1 VEDQLRRDW
10 ERDRWERGWDREGS
24 RFFVNVPERVRRSER
39 EAETSFNPFPEQTS
53 KELGKSFS
61 HHAKGGLV
69 QTGAVGRG
77 RIRQGEHGYLV
88 TLSLPEKDLG
98 KPTFSPSSSSSSLSS
113 LRDSGG
119 NTSLAPPAGDEVG
132 GSLIQGEGDSVNGS
146 LGRKRGRSDQNCGFS
161 VKKAKGSGQ
170 IPAGKARDGIS
181 VSIKKDEQLELAVTI
196 VRATFCAHISS
207 LHGHCSADPAF
218 LPCPFQNVGD
228 LPPPTDPL
236 GEVFGVKA
244 RSTLSEC
251 GFRAM
256 LQGVGDALL
265 RIIPRKGQAG
275 EPVEIMVSK
284 DLLIELRNYFY
295 LKSSNAKKRK
305 PTLKQEIIQ
314 RTAKAVCVGASALG
328 KEKERGYAEMLL
340 SIPWDVVAYCK
351 KSILHRL
358 TALVKRVSE
367 EEESVPRGLLSSALQ
382 RLSRPSSALWY
393 DSSQKILRCVKRGR
407 SITAGSR
414 IRSTVY

>member
-1 VEDQLRRDW
+1 MRKEDQLRRGW

-24 RFFVNVPERVRRSER
+24 RYLVNVPERVRRSER
-39 EAETSFNPFPEQTS
+39 EAQTSFNSFPEQTL
-53 KELGKSFS
+53 KVVGKTFS
-61 HHAKGGLV
+61 HHTKGGFV

-77 RIRQGEHGYLV
+77 RIRQGEHGYLA
-88 TLSLPEKDLG
+88 TLSLPEKVLG

-119 NTSLAPPAGDEVG
+119 DSLAPPAGDEVR

-146 LGRKRGRSDQNCGFS
+146 LGHKRGRSDQKCGFS
-161 VKKAKGSGQ
+161 VKKAKGSGH
-170 IPAGKARDGIS
+170 IPVGKARDGIS
-181 VSIKKDEQLELAVTI
+181 LSIKKDEQLELAVTI

-236 GEVFGVKA
+236 GEVLGEKA

-284 DLLIELRNYFY
+284 DLLTELRNYFC
-295 LKSSNAKKRK
+295 LKSSNANKRK

-340 SIPWDVVAYCK
+340 SIPWDVIAYCK

-358 TALVKRVSE
+358 TALVKCVSE

-393 DSSQKILRCVKRGR
+393 DSSQKILRCVEGGGALPQGRG
-407 SITAGSR
+407 
-414 IRSTVY
+414 